1 MMTSSTSMTQLTTDE
16 RAAGRAERQSMGGKM
31 YARNAKMNR
40 VLDRSKKIEK
50 AALQIQIQLQAVNM
64 WAEDL
69 QATAPYIREQC
80 MASFLEMRL
89 ELVLKMLNVAE
100 EMLEGVINSMASIVW
115 HQ

>member
-40 VLDRSKKIEK
+40 VLDRSKKIET
-50 AALQIQIQLQAVNM
+50 AALQIKIQLQAVNM

-89 ELVLKMLNVAE
+89 ELVLKMLNVVE
-100 EMLEGVINSMASIVW
+100 DMLERVINSMAGSE
-115 HQ
+115 

>member
-1 MMTSSTSMTQLTTDE
+1 MMTSSTSMTRLTTAG
-16 RAAGRAERQSMGGKM
+16 RTAGRAERQSMGGKM

-100 EMLEGVINSMASIVW
+100 EMLEGVINSMASIEED
-115 HQ
+115 